1 MKKPVLKSSAAS
13 RQPSQSRSR
22 ETVRAIVDAC
32 HKIMLEEGGEAVTTN
47 HIAEVAGV
55 NIASLYRWFPNKE
68 AVISEI
74 FEAQIQCEI
83 DDVVGLYEAFEASG
97 KGDVFDA
104 LELVVEPLIARQ
116 IRFLSLHA
124 CFYRDQRPE
133 LDVGRRK
140 FGGREKTLID
150 EAAHWLAGLMRQRC
164 PSMSAEAAEL
174 TAFHCMHSAAGICH
188 AAAVDRSELL
198 HSADFRAE
206 LYFMLRSYLQARL
219 DACN

>member
-1 MKKPVLKSSAAS
+1 MKKSVLKSPAAS

-32 HKIMLEEGGEAVTTN
+32 HKIMLEEGSEAVTTN

-74 FEAQIQCEI
+74 FEAQIEREI
-83 DDVVGLYEAFEASG
+83 HEVVGLYEAFEARG
-97 KGDVFDA
+97 GRDVFEA
-104 LELVVEPLIARQ
+104 LELVVEPLINRQ

-124 CFYRDQRPE
+124 CFYRDQRPK

-150 EAAHWLAGLMRQRC
+150 EAAHWLAGLVSQRC
-164 PSMSAEAAEL
+164 PAMSVAAAEL
-174 TAFHCMHSAAGICH
+174 VAFHCVHSAAGICQ
-188 AAAVDRSELL
+188 AAVDRPELL
-198 HSADFRAE
+198 HSADFRDE
-206 LYFMLRSYLQARL
+206 LYFMLRSYLRARMSS
-219 DACN
+219 A